1 MPLYSYTTEQID
13 FLRKAYPYLTV
24 NSLTRAFNCV
34 FDQSRTVT
42 QIRST
47 LHRYGIR
54 SGHAPKLME
63 NRLRLFTPEQ
73 DKFLRNNYAGRS
85 AKELTTLFNDRF
97 GAAMTV
103 RQIKIFVKNRGIRSG
118 RTGRFE
124 KGHTPHN
131 KGVRGWQAGGRS
143 EKTRFK
149 PGQRGINWMPV
160 GSERITG
167 EGILQRK
174 VSDTGYPP
182 RDWKSVH
189 VLLWERHHGP
199 VPDGHIVVFRDG
211 NPVKIEIENLACITR
226 AENLFRNSIHNL
238 PEALKDVIRI
248 RGVLNRHINQ
258 RIGKHEK

>member
-1 MPLYSYTTEQID
+1 MPLHSYTSEQID
-13 FLRKAYPYLTV
+13 FLRRAYPYLTV
-24 NSLTRAFNCV
+24 KSLTRAFNCV
-34 FDQSRTVT
+34 FDESKTVT
-42 QIRST
+42 RIRCT

-54 SGHAPKLME
+54 SGHVPKLME

-73 DKFLRNNYAGRS
+73 DQFLRNHYAGRS
-85 AKELTTLFNDRF
+85 ARELTALFNDRF
-97 GAAMTV
+97 DAAMTV

-131 KGVRGWQAGGRS
+131 KGVKGWQAGGRS

-149 PGQRGINWMPV
+149 PGQRGINWVPL
-160 GSERITG
+160 GSERVTR

-182 RDWKSVH
+182 RDWKSLH

-211 NPVKIEIENLACITR
+211 NPEKIVIENLACITR
-226 AENLFRNSIHNL
+226 ADNLLRNSIHNL